1 MPGGDFVFSSILRW
15 LRTPYPFYLNDE
27 RKNLWL
33 CVGIGFFI
41 MFFLSVYKSEK
52 NYILF
57 GTVTVIILIFNM
69 IVLARLFP
77 KPLDPTRW
85 TIGKYIL
92 LTLWHLISIGIVST
106 LINIFYVHA
115 ECTVME
121 NMSRAFANVATT
133 GVITIAL
140 VSLFLRNYQLREN
153 LANALAANQE
163 LQKIDSLR
171 LQKEFPSKVTPPEKQ
186 MTTLQTETSE
196 TFSFSLPDLIYIEAD
211 DNYSTIV
218 WRNGHG
224 VERKL
229 LRVNLKS
236 IENQINNSFTIRCHR
251 SFIVN
256 INAISNI
263 IGNTNGYKLVMA
275 DLDVTI
281 PVSRP
286 KGKEVID
293 RIQQWRSMMELS

>member
-1 MPGGDFVFSSILRW
+1 
-15 LRTPYPFYLNDE
+15 
-27 RKNLWL
+27 
-33 CVGIGFFI
+33 
-41 MFFLSVYKSEK
+41 
-52 NYILF
+52 
-57 GTVTVIILIFNM
+57 
-69 IVLARLFP
+69 
-77 KPLDPTRW
+77 
-85 TIGKYIL
+85 
-92 LTLWHLISIGIVST
+92 
-106 LINIFYVHA
+106 
-115 ECTVME
+115 
-121 NMSRAFANVATT
+121 
-133 GVITIAL
+133 
-140 VSLFLRNYQLREN
+140 
-153 LANALAANQE
+153 
-163 LQKIDSLR
+163 
-171 LQKEFPSKVTPPEKQ
+171 